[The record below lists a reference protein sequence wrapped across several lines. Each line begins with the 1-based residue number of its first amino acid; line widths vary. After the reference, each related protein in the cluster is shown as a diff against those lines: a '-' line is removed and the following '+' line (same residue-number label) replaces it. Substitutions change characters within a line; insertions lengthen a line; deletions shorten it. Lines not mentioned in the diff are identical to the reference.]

1 MLAGVVVVGF
11 GAAGAC
17 AAIEAAEAGADVL
30 VLDRFDGGGA
40 TALSGGVV
48 YAGGGTAQQA
58 EAGIADTADAMHDYL
73 AHEVGDAVSD
83 RTLRAFCD
91 GSPAML
97 AWLEER
103 GVPFASSVCPYK
115 TSYPTDR
122 HYLYY
127 SGSETLYDNP
137 APRGHRTAGR
147 GTSGK
152 LLFQR
157 LEQAAVDRGVR
168 ILRRTTAQRLI
179 TDPNGRVTGVVC
191 RQLTGFP
198 ARLHRLLGRLAA
210 KPGLYVPQLRRRL
223 HRSIRRIESRHGVEI
238 TVSARDGVILCA
250 GGFVANPVMM
260 KEHAPTYRRGLP
272 LGTLGDDGSGI
283 RLGADLGAA
292 TAKLDH
298 VSAWRFVTPPSALMK
313 GKLIN
318 SDGAE
323 ICDLN
328 RYGAAVGH
336 AMITEHG
343 GKGWLL
349 IDGPTLDEA
358 RRQIPVQTTWF
369 QRLQTRY
376 LFGRA
381 RTTAASIE
389 ELSRRTGVTIKD
401 FDGQPPFSLIDVSI
415 KRSVGYPCPMLT
427 LGGLVVDERTGE
439 VLSADGTAI
448 AGLYAA
454 GRNAVGI
461 CSNSYVSG
469 LSLADCV
476 YSGRRAGRHVA
487 AVRRSGAQR

>member
-1 MLAGVVVVGF
+1 VLAGVVVVGF

-17 AAIEAAEAGADVL
+17 AAIEAADAGADVL
-30 VLDRFDGGGA
+30 VLDRFVGGGA

-58 EAGIADTADAMHDYL
+58 EAGIADTPDAMYDYL
-73 AHEVGDAVSD
+73 AHEVGDAVTAQ
-83 RTLRAFCD
+83 TLRAFCD
-91 GSPAML
+91 GSADML
-97 AWLEER
+97 AWLEDK
-103 GVPFASSVCPYK
+103 GVPFAASVCPYK

-127 SGSETLYDNP
+127 SGSETLYDKP

-157 LEQAAVDRGVR
+157 LERAAVDRGVR
-168 ILRRTTAQRLI
+168 ILRQTTAQRLI

-198 ARLHRLLGRLAA
+198 ARLHKFLGKLAA
-210 KPGLYVPQLRRRL
+210 KPGLYVPALKRRL
-223 HRSIRRIESRHGVEI
+223 HRSIRRVESRHGTEI
-238 TVSARDGVILCA
+238 TISARDGVVLCA

-260 KEHAPTYRRGLP
+260 REHAPAYRRGLP

-283 RLGADLGAA
+283 RLGSEIGAA

-298 VSAWRFVTPPSALMK
+298 VSAWRFVTPPSALLK
-313 GKLIN
+313 GRLIN
-318 SDGAE
+318 ERGEE
-323 ICDLN
+323 ICDLR

-349 IDGPTLDEA
+349 VDGPTVAEA
-358 RRQIPVQTTWF
+358 KRQIPSQTTWF

-381 RTTAASIE
+381 RTTAPTLA
-389 ELSRRTGVTIKD
+389 ELSQRTGVAIGD
-401 FDGQPPFSLIDVSI
+401 FDGTAPFSLIDVSI
-415 KRSVGYPCPMLT
+415 KRSIGYPCPMLT
-427 LGGLVVDERTGE
+427 LGGLVVDEGSGE
-439 VLSADGTAI
+439 VLAADGHPVP
-448 AGLYAA
+448 GLYAA

>member
-1 MLAGVVVVGF
+1 MLAGVVVIGF

-58 EAGIADTADAMHDYL
+58 EAGIADTADAMYDYL
-73 AHEVGDAVSD
+73 RHEVGDAVTPQ
-83 RTLRAFCD
+83 TLRAFCD
-91 GSPAML
+91 GSPDML

-137 APRGHRTAGR
+137 APRGHRTAGH

-157 LEQAAVDRGVR
+157 LEQAAIDRGVR
-168 ILRRTTAQRLI
+168 IMRRTTAQRLI
-179 TDPNGRVTGVVC
+179 TDPNGRVTGVMC

-198 ARLHRLLGRLAA
+198 ARLHRFLGKLAA
-210 KPGLYVPQLRRRL
+210 KPGLYVPSLRRRL
-223 HRSIRRIESRHGVEI
+223 HRSIRRIESRHGVETTI
-238 TVSARDGVILCA
+238 DARDGVILCA

-260 KEHAPTYRRGLP
+260 KEHAPAYRRGLP

-298 VSAWRFVTPPSALMK
+298 VSAWRFVTPPSALME

-318 SDGAE
+318 AQGDE
-323 ICDLN
+323 ICDLH

-336 AMITEHG
+336 AMITQHG

-349 IDGPTLDEA
+349 VDGPTLDEA
-358 RRQIPVQTTWF
+358 KRQIPSQTTWF

-381 RTTAASIE
+381 RTTAPSLD

-401 FDGQPPFSLIDVSI
+401 FDGQAPFSLIDVSI

-427 LGGLVVDERTGE
+427 LGGLVVDEHTGE
-439 VLSADGTAI
+439 VLSSDGTAI
-448 AGLYAA
+448 SGLYAA
-454 GRNAVGI
+454 GRTAVGI

>member
-1 MLAGVVVVGF
+1 
-11 GAAGAC
+11 
-17 AAIEAAEAGADVL
+17 
-30 VLDRFDGGGA
+30 
-40 TALSGGVV
+40 
-48 YAGGGTAQQA
+48 
-58 EAGIADTADAMHDYL
+58 
-73 AHEVGDAVSD
+73 
-83 RTLRAFCD
+83 
-91 GSPAML
+91 
-97 AWLEER
+97 
-103 GVPFASSVCPYK
+103 
-115 TSYPTDR
+115 
-122 HYLYY
+122 
-127 SGSETLYDNP
+127 
-137 APRGHRTAGR
+137 
-147 GTSGK
+147 
-152 LLFQR
+152 
-157 LEQAAVDRGVR
+157 
-168 ILRRTTAQRLI
+168 
-179 TDPNGRVTGVVC
+179 
-191 RQLTGFP
+191 
-198 ARLHRLLGRLAA
+198 
-210 KPGLYVPQLRRRL
+210 
-223 HRSIRRIESRHGVEI
+223 
-238 TVSARDGVILCA
+238 
-250 GGFVANPVMM
+250 MM
-260 KEHAPTYRRGLP
+260 KEHAPAYRRGLP

-313 GKLIN
+313 GRLIN
-318 SDGAE
+318 QQGEE

-349 IDGPTLDEA
+349 VDGPTLDEA
-358 RRQIPVQTTWF
+358 KRQIPAQTTWF

-381 RTTAASIE
+381 RTTASTLD

-427 LGGLVVDERTGE
+427 LGGLVVDEHTGQ
-439 VLSADGTAI
+439 VLSPGGTAI
-448 AGLYAA
+448 SGLYAA
-454 GRNAVGI
+454 GRTAVGI

>member
-17 AAIEAAEAGADVL
+17 AAIEAAEAGADVV

-58 EAGIADTADAMHDYL
+58 KAGIADTTDAMYDYL
-73 AHEVGDAVSD
+73 AHEVGDAVTAQ
-83 RTLRAFCD
+83 TLRAFCD
-91 GSPAML
+91 GSPDML
-97 AWLEER
+97 AWLQDK
-103 GVPFASSVCPYK
+103 GVPFAASVCPYK
-115 TSYPTDR
+115 TSYPTNR

-152 LLFQR
+152 LLFHR
-157 LEQAAVDRGVR
+157 LERAAIDRGVR

-179 TDPNGRVTGVVC
+179 TDPNGRVVGVVC

-198 ARLHRLLGRLAA
+198 ARLHRFLGRLAA
-210 KPGLYVPQLRRRL
+210 KPGLYVPSLRRRL
-223 HRSIRRIESRHGVEI
+223 HRSIRRIEARHGTEI
-238 TVSARDGVILCA
+238 TVNASEGVILCA

-260 KEHAPTYRRGLP
+260 KEHAPAYRRGLP

-283 RLGADLGAA
+283 RLGAEVGGA
-292 TAKLDH
+292 TDKLDH

-313 GKLIN
+313 GRLIN
-318 SDGAE
+318 ESGDE

-349 IDGPTLDEA
+349 VDGPTLAEA
-358 RRQIPVQTTWF
+358 KRQIPSQTTWF
-369 QRLQTRY
+369 QRLQTHY
-376 LFGRA
+376 LFARA
-381 RTTAASIE
+381 RTTAGSLD

-401 FDGQPPFSLIDVSI
+401 FDGAPPFSLIDVSV

-427 LGGLVVDERTGE
+427 LGGLVVDEDTGA
-439 VLSADGTAI
+439 VLSDAGTPVP
-448 AGLYAA
+448 GLYAA

>member
-1 MLAGVVVVGF
+1 MLAGVVVIGF

-17 AAIEAAEAGADVL
+17 AAIEAADAGADVT

-48 YAGGGTAQQA
+48 YAGGGTAQQV
-58 EAGIADTADAMHDYL
+58 EAGITDTPDAMYDYL
-73 AHEVGDAVSD
+73 THEVGDAVTP

-91 GSPAML
+91 GSAAML
-97 AWLEER
+97 AWLEDK
-103 GVPFASSVCPYK
+103 GVPFAGNVCPYK

-127 SGSETLYDNP
+127 SGSETLHDRP
-137 APRGHRTAGR
+137 APRGHRTHGH

-152 LLFQR
+152 LMFRR
-157 LEQAAVDRGVR
+157 LERAVIDRGVR

-179 TDPNGRVTGVVC
+179 TEADGRVVGVQC
-191 RQLTGFP
+191 RQLTGFA
-198 ARLHRLLGRLAA
+198 ARLHKILGKLAD
-210 KPGLYVPQLRRRL
+210 KPGLYVPSIRRRL
-223 HRSIRRIESRHGVEI
+223 HRSIRRIESRHGTEI
-238 TVSARDGVILCA
+238 TVSARNGVVLCA

-260 KEHAPTYRRGLP
+260 KEHAPAYRRGLA

-283 RLGADLGAA
+283 RLGSEIGGA
-292 TAKLDH
+292 TAKMDN
-298 VSAWRFVTPPSALMK
+298 VSAWRFVAPPSALME
-313 GKLIN
+313 GKLI
-318 SDGAE
+318 DEQGEE
-323 ICDLN
+323 ICDLH

-349 IDGPTLDEA
+349 VDGPTLAEA
-358 RRQIPVQTTWF
+358 RRQIPTQTTWF
-369 QRLQTRY
+369 QRLQTHY

-381 RTTAASIE
+381 RTTAPTLA

-401 FDGQPPFSLIDVSI
+401 FTGEPPFSLIDVSV
-415 KRSVGYPCPMLT
+415 KRSIGYPCPMLT
-427 LGGLVVDERTGE
+427 LGGLVVDEGSGE
-439 VLSADGTAI
+439 VLGADGRPVP
-448 AGLYAA
+448 GLYAA
-454 GRNAVGI
+454 GRNAVGV

>member
-1 MLAGVVVVGF
+1 VLAGVVVVGF

-58 EAGIADTADAMHDYL
+58 EAGIADTAGAMYDYL
-73 AHEVGDAVSD
+73 AHEVGDAVSAQ
-83 RTLRAFCD
+83 TLRAFCD

-103 GVPFASSVCPYK
+103 GVPFASNVCPYK

-137 APRGHRTAGR
+137 APRGHRAAGR

-191 RQLTGFP
+191 RQLTGWP
-198 ARLHRLLGRLAA
+198 ARLHRFLGRVAA

-238 TVSARDGVILCA
+238 TIDARDGVILCA

-260 KEHAPTYRRGLP
+260 KEHAPAYRRGLP

-283 RLGADLGAA
+283 RLGTDLGAA
-292 TAKLDH
+292 TAKLGH

-318 SDGAE
+318 SAGDE

-328 RYGAAVGH
+328 RYGAAVGQ

-349 IDGPTLDEA
+349 VDGRTLDEA
-358 RRQIPVQTTWF
+358 RHQIPWQTTWF

-381 RTTAASIE
+381 RTTADTVD
-389 ELSRRTGVTIKD
+389 ELSRQTGVTIKD
-401 FDGQPPFSLIDVSI
+401 FDGRPPFSLIDVSI

-439 VLSADGTAI
+439 VLSSAGTAI

>member
-30 VLDRFDGGGA
+30 VLDRFAGGGA

-58 EAGIADTADAMHDYL
+58 KAGIADTPDAMYDYL
-73 AHEVGDAVSD
+73 AHEVGDAVSAQ
-83 RTLRAFCD
+83 TLRAFCD
-91 GSPAML
+91 GSADML
-97 AWLEER
+97 AWLEDK
-103 GVPFASSVCPYK
+103 GVPFAASVCPYK

-127 SGSETLYDNP
+127 SGSETLYDKP

-152 LLFQR
+152 LMFQR
-157 LEQAAVDRGVR
+157 LERAVVDRGVR
-168 ILRRTTAQRLI
+168 IMRQTTAQRLV

-198 ARLHRLLGRLAA
+198 ARLHKFLGKLAA
-210 KPGLYVPQLRRRL
+210 KPGLYVPALRRRL
-223 HRSIRRIESRHGVEI
+223 HRSIRRIESRHGTEI
-238 TVSARDGVILCA
+238 TVSARDGVVLCA

-260 KEHAPTYRRGLP
+260 KEHAPAYRRGLP

-283 RLGADLGAA
+283 RLGSEIGAA

-298 VSAWRFVTPPSALMK
+298 VSAWRFVTPPSALLK
-313 GKLIN
+313 GRLIN
-318 SDGAE
+318 ERGEE
-323 ICDLN
+323 ICDLR

-349 IDGPTLDEA
+349 VDGPTVAEA
-358 RRQIPVQTTWF
+358 KRQIASQTTWF
-369 QRLQTRY
+369 QRLQTHY

-381 RTTAASIE
+381 RTTAPTLE

-401 FDGQPPFSLIDVSI
+401 FDGTAPFSLIDVSI

-427 LGGLVVDERTGE
+427 LGGLVVDEGSGE
-439 VLSADGTAI
+439 VLAADGHPVP
-448 AGLYAA
+448 GLYAA

-476 YSGRRAGRHVA
+476 YSGRRAGRHLS